1 MSSSWADDEDDVPC
15 SPVPQ
20 IQRPTASVATQPR
33 PSLLAP
39 SLPDRDSRDPRTP
52 RAAAPAHSRAPDL
65 PKSKGV
71 QGQRADIA
79 RLQQQLNTG
88 TGPVSTLADRMGANP
103 WKVAAPAAP
112 NGNNAAAGSTPR
124 QSHAAPEPQRKPL
137 VLAPR
142 TQPLAAS
149 DPGSAGISTP
159 SDAAAPGTSGSAN
172 TSSKPSTPKSDPFGG
187 ARPVDST
194 KAAEIRQKLL
204 EEKAQKEAIRRTE
217 VQPAQEKSAKQES
230 DKDSSRHNQD
240 ERPSSARGGWGGG
253 TNRGR
258 SGDRASSDTVEVKIL
273 QRSVEKLAISQPP
286 SSAGLQSAD
295 SSASSSTARQV
306 QGAQSASGPG
316 KGAKASTPREP
327 KRTDADHTAPASA
340 VPPTPPSKHH
350 SDASA
355 DSSGRGKAL
364 PQSPKLAPAAG
375 NSVIAAASASDGT
388 PSNRGKSKKKDGA
401 VKGKHAADDLPL
413 PYDK

>member
-15 SPVPQ
+15 APVPQ

-39 SLPDRDSRDPRTP
+39 SLPDRDSRDSRTP

-79 RLQQQLNTG
+79 RLQQQLNVG

-103 WKVAAPAAP
+103 WSKVSAPATP
-112 NGNNAAAGSTPR
+112 NGNSAAAGSTPR
-124 QSHAAPEPQRKPL
+124 QSHVATEPQRKPL

-149 DPGSAGISTP
+149 DPGSAAVSTP
-159 SDAAAPGTSGSAN
+159 SDAAAAGTSGSAN

-187 ARPVDST
+187 ARPVDTT

-204 EEKAQKEAIRRTE
+204 EEKAQKEAMRRAE
-217 VQPAQEKSAKQES
+217 VQSAQEKSAKQES
-230 DKDSSRHNQD
+230 DKESSRHNQD
-240 ERPSSARGGWGGG
+240 ERPSSARGGWGS
-253 TNRGR
+253 NRGR

-286 SSAGLQSAD
+286 SPAVVQSVD
-295 SSASSSTARQV
+295 SPASTSNARQF
-306 QGAQSASGPG
+306 QGAQSAPGPG

-327 KRTDADHTAPASA
+327 KRTDPDHPAPASSA
-340 VPPTPPSKHH
+340 HPAPPSKHH
-350 SDASA
+350 PDASA
-355 DSSGRGKAL
+355 DGSGRSKGL
-364 PQSPKLAPAAG
+364 PQSPKLAPASD

-388 PSNRGKSKKKDGA
+388 PSNRGKSKRKDGA
-401 VKGKHAADDLPL
+401 VKGKHADDLPL